1 MTLTEIL
8 PSLRKLSD
16 QEKIKAIQFLAVE
29 LAKDAQNSAFLEDG
43 KTYEVWSPYDAF
55 SAEKTLTDM
64 LQQHLQK
71 ETKEI
76 NDIIPSVPICASN
89 FIVSI
94 FHHYF

>member
-16 QEKIKAIQFLAVE
+16 QEKIKAIQFLAAE
-29 LAKDAQNSAFLEDG
+29 LAKNAENLAFLEDG
-43 KTYEVWSPYDAF
+43 KTYEVWSPYNAF

-71 ETKEI
+71 EI
-76 NDIIPSVPICASN
+76 NDQVIN
-89 FIVSI
+89 
-94 FHHYF
+94 